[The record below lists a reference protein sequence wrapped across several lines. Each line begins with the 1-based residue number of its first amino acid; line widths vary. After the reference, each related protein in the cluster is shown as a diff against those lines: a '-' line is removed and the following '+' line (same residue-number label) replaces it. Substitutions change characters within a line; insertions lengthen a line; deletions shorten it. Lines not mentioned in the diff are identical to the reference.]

1 VTIPNKEFSM
11 NRIQKGFT
19 LIELMI
25 VIAIVGILAAV
36 ALPAYQ
42 DYTVRAKIS
51 EGMARASE
59 AKTAVTEY
67 YSSTGTVPVAANISN
82 VFNTAGAGKVSQ
94 VSWTTSGST
103 GIEVTFLT
111 TAAGIT
117 ELGANNVLLV
127 SPVSRSNGIIVWKC
141 GATGTTVAAKYRPG
155 SCK

>member
-1 VTIPNKEFSM
+1 M